1 MALTN
6 KIYFPQIAAGG
17 WEDWVKVVNIN
28 NEPANLQ
35 AIARDM
41 LGQIVWNAN
50 TSLQPYQGWVVPV
63 DPASPITD
71 VSLTVIST
79 KPIVGERHCHAGTE
93 VLAFPG
99 ACSEMKTAGTRLF
112 YPETVYGCHDNF
124 RFLNVTEYYAFV
136 TVISRD
142 INGFTV
148 RRFSNQISPYGFWI
162 FTDNEIGNVQ
172 GTLEVY
178 STQPLVGERHL
189 HYGNGVA
196 VGQLGQIL
204 S

>member
-1 MALTN
+1 MALSN
-6 KIYFPQIAAGG
+6 KIYFPQIAAGT
-17 WEDWVKVVNIN
+17 WADWVQVVNIN
-28 NEPANLQ
+28 NEPANAQ
-35 AIARDM
+35 AIARNV
-41 LGQIVWNAN
+41 LGQIVWNTNN
-50 TSLQPYQGWVVPV
+50 TLQPFQAWVIPV
-63 DPASPITD
+63 DPAYPQAD

-79 KPIVGERHCHAGTE
+79 RPIVGERHCHLGTE

-99 ACSEMKTAGTRLF
+99 ACPEMRNAGTRLF
-112 YPETVYGCHDNF
+112 FPETVYGCSDNF
-124 RFLNVTEYYAFV
+124 RFLNITEYYAFA

-148 RRFSNQISPYGFWI
+148 KRFSNQISPLGFWI

-172 GTLEVY
+172 GTLEIF

>member
-1 MALTN
+1 MALAR
-6 KIYFPQIAAGG
+6 KIYFPQIAAGN
-17 WEDWVKVVNIN
+17 WADWVQVVNIN
-28 NEPANLQ
+28 PQPANVQ
-35 AIARDM
+35 AIVRNIQ
-41 LGQIVWNAN
+41 GTIVWQ
-50 TSLQPYQGWVVPV
+50 TTTTLQPYQAWVVPV
-63 DPASPITD
+63 DPVHQQAD

-79 KPIVGERHCHAGTE
+79 LPIVGERHCHAGTE

-99 ACSEMKTAGTRLF
+99 AAPEMKTAGTRLF
-112 YPETVYGCHDNF
+112 FPETVYGCHDNF
-124 RFLNVTEYYAFV
+124 RFLNITEYYAFL

-148 RRFSNQISPYGFWI
+148 RRFTGQAAPFGFWI

-172 GTLEVY
+172 GTLEVF
-178 STQPLVGERHL
+178 STQPVVGERHL

-196 VGQLGQIL
+196 VGQLGQVL

>member
-1 MALTN
+1 MALAN

-17 WEDWVKVVNIN
+17 WADWVQVVNIN
-28 NEPANLQ
+28 DQPASVQ
-35 AIARDM
+35 AIARTT
-41 LGQIVWNAN
+41 LGQTVWSTNA
-50 TSLQPYQGWVVPV
+50 TLQPFQAWVVPV
-63 DPASPITD
+63 DPAYPQAD

-79 KPIVGERHCHAGTE
+79 RPIVGERHCHAGTE

-99 ACSEMKTAGTRLF
+99 ASPEMKTAGTRLF
-112 YPETVYGCHDNF
+112 FPETVYGCTDNF
-124 RFLNVTEYYAFV
+124 RFLNITEYYAFV

-148 RRFSNQISPYGFWI
+148 KRFTNQVSPLGFWI
-162 FTDNEIGNVQ
+162 FTDVEIGNVQ
-172 GTLEVY
+172 GTLEIF
-178 STQPLVGERHL
+178 STQPVVGERHL

>member
-1 MALTN
+1 MQGIL
-6 KIYFPQIAAGG
+6 
-17 WEDWVKVVNIN
+17 
-28 NEPANLQ
+28 
-35 AIARDM
+35 
-41 LGQIVWNAN
+41 VWQTSN
-50 TSLQPYQGWVVPV
+50 TLQPYQAWVIPV
-63 DPASPITD
+63 DPAYPQAD

-79 KPIVGERHCHAGTE
+79 LPIVGERHCHAGTE

-99 ACSEMKTAGTRLF
+99 ASPETKTAGTRLF
-112 YPETVYGCHDNF
+112 FPETVYGCHDNF
-124 RFLNVTEYYAFV
+124 RFLNITEYYAFV

-148 RRFSNQISPYGFWI
+148 RRFTGQIPPLGFWI

-172 GTLEVY
+172 GTLEIF
-178 STQPLVGERHL
+178 STQPVVGERHL

-196 VGQLGQIL
+196 VGQLGQVL

>member
-1 MALTN
+1 MAVAK

-17 WEDWVKVVNIN
+17 WEDWVRVVNIN
-28 NEPANLQ
+28 TLPANVQ
-35 AIARDM
+35 AIAR
-41 LGQIVWNAN
+41 LNTGQMVWQ
-50 TSLQPYQGWVVPV
+50 TSATLQSFQAWVVPV
-63 DPASPITD
+63 DPAYPKAD
-71 VSLTVIST
+71 VSLTVVST
-79 KPIVGERHCHAGTE
+79 LPIVGERHCHSGTE

-99 ACSEMKTAGTRLF
+99 ASSEMKTAGTRLF
-112 YPETVYGCHDNF
+112 FPETVYGCVDKF
-124 RFLNVTEYYAFV
+124 IFLNITDYYSFV

-148 RRFSNQISPYGFWI
+148 RRFTGQVVPLGFWL
-162 FTDNEIGNVQ
+162 FTDVEIGNVQ
-172 GTLEVY
+172 GTLEVF
-178 STQPLVGERHL
+178 STQPVVGERHL

>member
-1 MALTN
+1 MPAGN
-6 KIYFPQIAAGG
+6 KIYFAQIAPGVWA
-17 WEDWVKVVNIN
+17 DWVKVVNIN
-28 NEPANLQ
+28 DQPASVQ
-35 AIARDM
+35 AIVRTSV
-41 LGQIVWNAN
+41 GQIVWNAN
-50 TSLQPYQGWVVPV
+50 GTLQPFQAWVIPV
-63 DPASPITD
+63 DAAFPQFD
-71 VSLTVIST
+71 VSLTVVST
-79 KPIVGERHCHAGTE
+79 RPIVGERHCHLGTE

-99 ACSEMKTAGTRLF
+99 ASPEAKTVGTRLF
-112 YPETVYGCHDNF
+112 YPETVYGCSDNF
-124 RFLNVTEYYAFV
+124 RFFNITEYYAFV

-148 RRFSNQISPYGFWI
+148 RRFSNQIPPFGFWI

-172 GTLEVY
+172 GTLEIF
-178 STQPLVGERHL
+178 STQPVVGERHL

>member
-1 MALTN
+1 MALAN

-28 NEPANLQ
+28 NEPANMQ

-41 LGQIVWNAN
+41 FGQAVWTANA
-50 TSLQPYQGWVVPV
+50 TLQPFQGWVVPV
-63 DPASPITD
+63 DPASPTQD
-71 VSLTVIST
+71 VSLTVISN

-93 VLAFPG
+93 VLAFAG
-99 ACSEMKTAGTRLF
+99 ACPEMKTAGTRLF
-112 YPETVYGCHDNF
+112 YPETVYGCSDNF
-124 RFLNVTEYYAFV
+124 RFLNITEYYAFV

-142 INGFTV
+142 TNGFTV
-148 RRFSNQISPYGFWI
+148 TRFTNQISPLGFWI
-162 FTDNEIGNVQ
+162 FDDSAIGNVQ
-172 GTLEVY
+172 GTLEIF
-178 STQPLVGERHL
+178 STQPVVGERHL